1 MNKIN
6 EITDFIGVLII
17 AVIISAG
24 VFHTAWFILW
34 CMYFV
39 GFLIYI
45 WVLFKISPSIY
56 SEIKK
61 NEKFKPFVPKKHII
75 AFFAVLGVALLL
87 LGIIFGSLLMFM
99 ISAPVFILCMT
110 VSVCLLSVRLIENES

>member
-1 MNKIN
+1 MNRIN

-24 VFHTAWFILW
+24 VFHTAWLILW

-45 WVLFKISPSIY
+45 WALFKISPSVY
-56 SEIKK
+56 FEIKK

-87 LGIIFGSLLMFM
+87 AGIIFGSLLLFM
-99 ISAPVFILCMT
+99 ISVPVFVLCMT
-110 VSVCLLSVRLIENES
+110 VSVCLLSVRLIENVS

>member
-1 MNKIN
+1 MNRIN

-24 VFHTAWFILW
+24 VFHTAWLILW

-45 WVLFKISPSIY
+45 WALFKISPSVY
-56 SEIKK
+56 FEIKK

-87 LGIIFGSLLMFM
+87 AGIIFGSLLLFM
-99 ISAPVFILCMT
+99 ISVPVFVLCMT